1 MDMAMRRKDREVT
14 DIDEIKNILNVCKTA
29 SVAMIDENMPYVV
42 PLSYG
47 YELKDDR
54 LVLYFHC
61 AKEGRKL
68 EILKR
73 NPKVCFAVFQE
84 GEPLYAETAPCNSGY
99 YYSSVIGD
107 GIASFIEDSAKKRH
121 ALQKMFAQQA
131 DKRVEFTEA
140 QADSVCVFQI
150 VSESYTGKRKVKK

>member
-1 MDMAMRRKDREVT
+1 MAMRRKDREVT

-131 DKRVEFTEA
+131 DKMVEFTEA
-140 QADSVCVFQI
+140 QADSV
-150 VSESYTGKRKVKK
+150 